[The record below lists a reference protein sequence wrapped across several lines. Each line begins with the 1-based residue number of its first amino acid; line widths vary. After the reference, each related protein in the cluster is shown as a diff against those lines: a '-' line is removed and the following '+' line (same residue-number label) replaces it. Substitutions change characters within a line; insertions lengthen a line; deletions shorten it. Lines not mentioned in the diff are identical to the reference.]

1 MIRSSEQTLLAPAL
15 LADFE
20 VHHQNQAREA
30 FKKLERII
38 TVMIIPALGQ
48 QHPVSKDLYA
58 HLENVK
64 LGSQNFCWR
73 YRHIGYS
80 YNANEV
86 GGAQ

>member
-1 MIRSSEQTLLAPAL
+1 MIRRPEQTLLAPAL

-73 YRHIGYS
+73 HRHIGYS
-80 YNANEV
+80 YNASEV